1 MSTINSYM
9 TEHERESYIFD
20 LNCQVELNKISL
32 MIEAVG
38 NKLDSDY
45 LLAEKKV
52 MMENG
57 TYDDLSYLYTEAQE
71 EAKKQKQNI
80 FQKLAELIRQIHE
93 SIKKAW
99 DNVFNKDLEGEA
111 PAEFKK
117 TFGTIDKIKDGVSN
131 LVNLAK
137 TKQYAAMTFEG
148 VVGVIK
154 VVNDI
159 RIADQTVKWVM
170 EKFSKEQV
178 KKYKDTIYNKL
189 DKMCND
195 VEMLINRAANDGNI
209 PAEWAKKIVELMKT
223 VKTKIFSVWTSFTKW
238 LKKKNNSNSE
248 ETQADTASL
257 EKKEEKKDSEE
268 EEKDKPEIKIPKSDL
283 KTAKKLISD
292 IKILAKKI
300 GDYASDLKTEQ
311 RIDDDVFKEI
321 SDLFTNIKDEK
332 SLTSAITDIKSMK
345 SSLQSIKVTEKSD
358 TNKIKDMVNNV
369 DVLVK
374 GYSHLHDE
382 AKKFNLDSEEK
393 NTNESVIYTM
403 DDLVYNESNKL
414 SLDNDIA
421 RILNEF

>member
-32 MIEAVG
+32 MIEAVC

-117 TFGTIDKIKDGVSN
+117 TFSNIDKIKDGVSN

-148 VVGVIK
+148 VVSVIK

-178 KKYKDTIYNKL
+178 KKYRDTIYNKL

-195 VEMLINRAANDGNI
+195 IEMLINRAANDGNI

-257 EKKEEKKDSEE
+257 EKKEEKKDSE

>member
-32 MIEAVG
+32 MIEAVC

-148 VVGVIK
+148 VVSVIK

-178 KKYKDTIYNKL
+178 KKYRDTI
-189 DKMCND
+189 
-195 VEMLINRAANDGNI
+195 
-209 PAEWAKKIVELMKT
+209 

-257 EKKEEKKDSEE
+257 EKKDSEE